1 MYALRDYQVDGK
13 AAVLK
18 ELETHRSTAV
28 IWATGLGKTRLAAE
42 LIQEWHP
49 APTMFICERQELV
62 WQTAEKIKLWTGL
75 DCAIEQGGYRVA
87 VNELW
92 GTNRPVIASIQS
104 LNSNW
109 GQAGKRMQKFK
120 PAYVICDEAHH
131 STAPTYE
138 KFFNY
143 IGPQTKL
150 VGLTATPKRL
160 DGKAIG
166 KHFETVAHLL
176 ELREAIQKGW
186 LCDIAQEVVEIMGL
200 DYSKIKTVRGDLD
213 TKQLAQQLEPEEM
226 VQRMVMPSLEIIYG
240 VTRGSLATI
249 TPDKW
254 GEYLVSNQ
262 AHPPFRTIMFCV
274 SVAQAELTAK
284 VFNRAVGDKA
294 NWICGKHQGDD
305 RENRMNS
312 FRSGAIPIIT
322 NCGVLGEGVDV
333 PETELI
339 LQARPTKSLSL
350 WVQQLG
356 RGTRTLP
363 GVLTDK
369 ETPEERIAAIK
380 ASAKKV
386 VRVVDFAGNS
396 GRHHLITSVDVLGGD
411 LPEDVRS
418 RALADAVARKG
429 PVRMVATLVNAK
441 LKIDQETKEAL
452 KRAEENHKRHLLASV
467 NYTSHEVSPFKANG
481 HSSPWFKRTATT
493 VTPPQQKL
501 LRWAGMKDFRG
512 LSKKVAGFYISKIK
526 WVSDGDRNHPQLP
539 QWIRDKHNGKAT
551 A

>member
-1 MYALRDYQVDGK
+1 MYSLRDYQVEGK

-42 LIQEWHP
+42 LIAHWYP
-49 APTMFICERQELV
+49 ATTMFICERQELV

-75 DCAIEQGGYRVA
+75 DCAIEQGLNRIT

-92 GTNRPVIASIQS
+92 GVDRPVIASIQS

-120 PAYVICDEAHH
+120 PAFVICDEAHH

-166 KHFETVAHLL
+166 KHFETVAHQL

-213 TKQLAQQLEPEEM
+213 SKQLAQVLEPEEM

-240 VTRGSLATI
+240 VTRGSLATVP
-249 TPDKW
+249 PDKW
-254 GEYLVSNQ
+254 AEHLAKGH
-262 AHPPFRTIMFCV
+262 APFRTIMFCV

-284 VFNRAVGDKA
+284 IFNRAMQGKA
-294 NWICGKHQGDD
+294 NWICGKHHGED
-305 RENRMNS
+305 REERMNG

-380 ASAKKV
+380 ASTKPV

-429 PVRMVATLVNAK
+429 PVRMAATLVNAK
-441 LKIDQETKEAL
+441 LKIDEETKEAL

-467 NYTSHEVSPFKANG
+467 NYKSHEVSPFKPNG
-481 HSSPWFKRTATT
+481 HSSPWFKHAGSAA
-493 VTPPQQKL
+493 TPPQQKL
-501 LRWAGMKDFRG
+501 LRWAGVNNFQG
-512 LSKKVAGFYISKIK
+512 VSKKIAGFYISKIK
-526 WVSDGDRNHPQLP
+526 WVSDGRKEHPVLP